1 MWYRSWRGRWGVE
14 LEVSNAHVRH
24 IKTTSRGD
32 NAAGDG
38 PSALIGVLTEM
49 RRQTPLNT
57 EWLGGGRSEG
67 GVVGCAGGGARGGT
81 ACNKDHLRAH
91 PLPPSSSS

>member
-1 MWYRSWRGRWGVE
+1 MRGGVECDIEAGGEGAE

-38 PSALIGVLTEM
+38 PGALIGVLTEM
-49 RRQTPLNT
+49 RR
-57 EWLGGGRSEG
+57 
-67 GVVGCAGGGARGGT
+67 
-81 ACNKDHLRAH
+81 
-91 PLPPSSSS
+91 